1 MPQSILIDGLKASLT
16 RSTTLSQS
24 TFAWVASLALLALV
38 LQAMLAWHSPHPD
51 GYVHDFYSDA
61 VKFYFRTSA
70 IPTAGDCFTCYHPPM
85 LPVLGGI
92 VFDIAEFFGASRNTR
107 YATLATVLGFISLC
121 FVYFSCRIYL
131 QYREDNGR
139 YFDLL
144 AFALICFLPVRVISS
159 HAIESEILVATMIVI
174 ALFYFGE
181 FMRRRIFYHLL
192 IAGAFAGFAALT
204 KYTGALVAL
213 VLVGILFIDWIIRKR
228 EHGLREFVC
237 FSAIVF
243 FVGVGPYAHN
253 VVKHDTPFPGNYS
266 WTDENH
272 ASKYSFSKFSIN
284 RIVDSFNRKDGRKLG
299 DFDSYSNE
307 YVTSLYG
314 QLWTDY
320 SFFTVPT
327 RHGQA
332 YRMNLHNKEIP
343 IPLIEAILIAGIPT
357 ILFGLIGG
365 AILLFRPGAYVLLAV
380 AAASVAV
387 YISWTF
393 KAPTWMLKT
402 KYLLFLTP
410 LLPIALSMF
419 FKRGYVLFAKM
430 AVIAPSVVLSFV
442 YSFYFATV

>member
-1 MPQSILIDGLKASLT
+1 MLLGTQFELLKSYFV
-16 RSTTLSQS
+16 RHS
-24 TFAWVASLALLALV
+24 TFKWIALLSLLTLV
-38 LQAMLAWHSPHPD
+38 LQASLAWNSPHPD

-61 VKFYFRTSA
+61 VKYFYRTGD
-70 IPTAGDCFTCYHPPM
+70 IPTAGDCFTCYHPPL
-85 LPVLGGI
+85 LPVLGGV
-92 VFDIAEFFGASRNTR
+92 VFEVAEFFGASRNVR
-107 YATLATVLGFISLC
+107 YATLATLLGFISLC
-121 FVYFSCRIYL
+121 FVYFSCRVYL

-139 YFDLL
+139 WFDLL

-159 HAIESEILVATMIVI
+159 HAIESEILVATMIMV

-192 IAGAFAGFAALT
+192 IAGVFAGLAALT

-213 VLVGILFIDWIIRKR
+213 VLIGILFLDWIIRKR
-228 EHGLREFVC
+228 EHGLREFAC

-243 FVGVGPYAHN
+243 FVGIGPYAN
-253 VVKHDTPFPGNYS
+253 NIVKHDTPFPGNYS
-266 WTDENH
+266 WTEESH
-272 ASKYSFSKFSIN
+272 ASQYSFTKFSIN
-284 RIVDSFNRKDGRKLG
+284 RIIGSFNRKDGRKLG
-299 DFDSYSNE
+299 DFDSYSKE
-307 YVTSLYG
+307 YVTSHYG

-327 RHGQA
+327 RHGQG
-332 YRMNLHNKEIP
+332 YRLNLHNKEIP

-365 AILLFRPGAYVLLAV
+365 AILIFRPNAYVLLTV
-380 AAASVAV
+380 AAASLAV

-419 FKRGYVLFAKM
+419 FKRGYVLFAKI
-430 AVIAPSVVLSFV
+430 AVIAPSVALSFV
-442 YSFYFATV
+442 YSFYFATS